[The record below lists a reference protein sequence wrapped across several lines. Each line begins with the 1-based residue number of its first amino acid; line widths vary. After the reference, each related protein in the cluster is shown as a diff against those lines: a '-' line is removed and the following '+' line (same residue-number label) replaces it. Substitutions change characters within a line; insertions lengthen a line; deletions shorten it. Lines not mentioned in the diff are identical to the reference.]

1 MIEGPGVT
9 VNDGDLQAA
18 VEEADASYYERY
30 NRPPTHV
37 SLPVGADTKG
47 LKLWPLELAEPY
59 GKGLVIVGH
68 LRAEGDGEA
77 QHLELL

>member
-9 VNDGDLQAA
+9 VGEGNLQAA

-37 SLPVGADTKG
+37 SLPVGASTEG
-47 LKLWPLELAEPY
+47 LKLWPLELAPAY

-68 LRAEGDGEA
+68 LRTDNGGRHAI
-77 QHLELL
+77 

>member
-9 VNDGDLQAA
+9 VDDGNLQAA

-30 NRPPTHV
+30 NRPATHV
-37 SLPVGADTKG
+37 SLPVDADTEG
-47 LKLWPLELAEPY
+47 LELWPLELAGPY

-68 LRAEGDGEA
+68 LRGGGD
-77 QHLELL
+77 Q